1 MKDWKKIVLPEL
13 MQKHCNLD
21 QRGLP
26 IPFVVYID
34 KNNQSHFKVNDIEK
48 TNLCI
53 YENRCSICGQVMGE
67 DKWLISGPR
76 SALHK
81 NGAYIDTPVHKECG
95 QYALQVCPYL
105 AYSGYTAKT
114 DIEKLQK
121 KIVGNVLLSDNTV
134 DQNRVPLFVFA
145 KTTGIRVDLISKH
158 IYPNRPFKEMEYW
171 NDGIQL
177 SQEEVL
183 TILNNYSKQYYNT
196 YGTDYI

>member
-13 MQKHCNLD
+13 MQEHCKLD

-26 IPFVVYID
+26 IPFVVFID
-34 KNNQSHFKVNDIEK
+34 QDNQSHFKVNDITK
-48 TNLCI
+48 TNICI
-53 YENRCSICGQVMGE
+53 SEDRCSICGQVMGE
-67 DKWLISGPR
+67 DKWMIGGPR

-81 NGAYIDTPVHKECG
+81 SGAYIDTPVHKVCG
-95 QYALQVCPYL
+95 QYALEVCPYL

-121 KIVGNVLLSDNTV
+121 KIAGNVLLSDNTV

-145 KTTGIRVDLISKH
+145 KTSKIEVDLISKYV
-158 IYPNRPFKEMEYW
+158 YPVRPFLNMEYW
-171 NDGIQL
+171 NDGEQL
-177 SQEEVL
+177 NEVEAL

-196 YGTDYI
+196 YGTNYL